1 MIHYSIFRYQ
11 PISATQHKIPV
22 MSTTDLKRWS
32 TQWDKAALSLE
43 VVRLRELQA
52 MTDDDVRRAVADLFS
67 VPLPADLPP
76 RLTSGLVEQQRLFAR
91 LRRPA

>member
-1 MIHYSIFRYQ
+1 MQRR
-11 PISATQHKIPV
+11 ISG
-22 MSTTDLKRWS
+22 MSLTDLKRWS
-32 TQWDKAALSLE
+32 TQWDKAARSLE
-43 VVRLRELQA
+43 TVRRRELQA

-67 VPLPADLPP
+67 VPLPVDLPP